1 MSESTIPAANT
12 VTVTGRGTVAAAPDH
27 FHINVGIEAQRP
39 TVKGAYAAA
48 SEAMNAV
55 QGQLLARQVARDA
68 ISSSTLDVR
77 AETRWQDGI
86 GSTVTGYTVSATV
99 NVLLR
104 YDEAAEEIIAAVV
117 DTGNDS
123 VRLNGLSPAISDA
136 TAAQDAARAV
146 AWADAA
152 RAAGLYAQLAG
163 KRLGAVVSI
172 TEGQEHGGGPA
183 PVMARAMMAS
193 SDAAMA
199 IEPGQSNVNA
209 TVTAT
214 WLLS

>member
-1 MSESTIPAANT
+1 MSESTAPASNT
-12 VTVTGRGTVAAAPDH
+12 VTVTGRGTVTAAPDY
-27 FHINVGIEAQRP
+27 FHINIGIEAQRA
-39 TVKGAYAAA
+39 TVKEAYAGA

-55 QGQLLARQVARDA
+55 QAQFLAHRVARDV
-68 ISSSTLDVR
+68 ISSSSLDVR
-77 AETRWQDGI
+77 VDTRWQDGI
-86 GSTVTGYTVSATV
+86 GSIVTGYTVSATV

-123 VRLNGLSPAISDA
+123 VRLNGLSPAMSDPS
-136 TAAQDAARAV
+136 AAQDAARTV
-146 AWADAA
+146 AWADAT
-152 RAAGLYAQLAG
+152 RAAGLFAQLAG
-163 KRLGAVVSI
+163 KTLGPVLAI

-193 SDAAMA
+193 GGEAMK
-199 IEPGQSNVNA
+199 IEPGQSNVSA

-214 WLLS
+214 WALS